1 MTLIVSKFGGSS
13 VGNAERIARCVR
25 LFLHNPHRK
34 VAVISATQ
42 HTTNQLEEIGHL
54 AESSTESSTENPSL
68 APSMASTIAS
78 LPALVLKI
86 LKLAFIARVESF
98 SILKVL
104 PILLV
109 ASCSKFR
116 NTSLGSI
123 EFSAK
128 ITFPVEALANSEK
141 ATIRPLIVRLESSA
155 AVIARFLYHR
165 LTITESFLF

>member
-1 MTLIVSKFGGSS
+1 
-13 VGNAERIARCVR
+13 
-25 LFLHNPHRK
+25 
-34 VAVISATQ
+34 
-42 HTTNQLEEIGHL
+42 
-54 AESSTESSTENPSL
+54 
-68 APSMASTIAS
+68 MASTIAS

-123 EFSAK
+123 EFSVN
-128 ITFPVEALANSEK
+128 ITFPVEALANSSK

-155 AVIARFLYHR
+155 AVIAIGIVSFIGSFPLVSLSLPELKLRFG
-165 LTITESFLF
+165 LTLRKLELFP

>member
-1 MTLIVSKFGGSS
+1 M
-13 VGNAERIARCVR
+13 
-25 LFLHNPHRK
+25 
-34 VAVISATQ
+34 
-42 HTTNQLEEIGHL
+42 
-54 AESSTESSTENPSL
+54 
-68 APSMASTIAS
+68 
-78 LPALVLKI
+78 
-86 LKLAFIARVESF
+86 
-98 SILKVL
+98 LKVL

-155 AVIARFLYHR
+155 AVIAIGIVNFIGSFPLLSLSLPELTLR
-165 LTITESFLF
+165 LGLTLRKLELFP

>member
-1 MTLIVSKFGGSS
+1 
-13 VGNAERIARCVR
+13 
-25 LFLHNPHRK
+25 
-34 VAVISATQ
+34 
-42 HTTNQLEEIGHL
+42 
-54 AESSTESSTENPSL
+54 
-68 APSMASTIAS
+68 MASTIAS

-98 SILKVL
+98 SMLKVL

-155 AVIARFLYHR
+155 AVIAIGIVNFIGSFPLLSLSLPELTLR
-165 LTITESFLF
+165 LGLTLRKLELFP